1 MTTSAHGVRSD
12 ELGEPLADVL
22 STVFAYARTSTA
34 AQSVSAQ
41 AAAIR
46 RSLGGEPRRWFVE
59 KASGADRDRAALAE
73 AIDYCRPGDTL
84 VAYSIDRVARSLPHL
99 FEVVD
104 HLTGAGITVEFTS
117 QALSFAP
124 EGGDATSRL
133 MLGLLGAVAE
143 FERSLIRS
151 RVLDGVARARERG
164 AYRGRKPVAV
174 QALADRARPMLD
186 QGVPLARVARDLGV
200 SRGSLYRA
208 LHDPIEAW
216 S

>member
-34 AQSVSAQ
+34 AQSVS
-41 AAAIR
+41 
-46 RSLGGEPRRWFVE
+46 
-59 KASGADRDRAALAE
+59 ALAE